1 MTGTRRALAALGAVA
16 AILAGPLR
24 PGPVLL
30 GADDP
35 VPAPLEELRQRVDRV
50 LDQGR
55 YGQAT
60 WGLLAVS
67 LDRGDTLL
75 VRNPDLPLIPASN
88 LKVVTSAAAL
98 HHLGSGFRFLTYLLT
113 DAPVVDG
120 VVQGNLVLYGTG
132 DPGISDRFHPT
143 RYTPFQQ
150 LAAQLLAAGIREVR
164 GRVMGDGS
172 FLQGPLL
179 GDGWE
184 SGDLNEWFAAP
195 SGALSFNENV
205 FSVRVRPGAVS
216 RPPELL
222 TVPEHVGVLVS
233 NEAVTVQGRAR
244 HPLWLLRD
252 APQDPIR
259 VVGELSTASR
269 DVWRQ
274 MTVRDPALTAAH
286 AFTHVLREAGIT
298 VTGYPGS
305 LTEREDSPLTPRKV
319 WRSGE
324 PLRVLA
330 TFVSPSLGEYLQA
343 VNQRSHNLYAD
354 LILKTLGRIVGDEGS
369 FRGGSAVV
377 TRYLSDVVG
386 IPEDQVEI
394 RDGSGLSTLNR
405 ISASALLATVRHLAD
420 TPEWDP
426 FWESLPEAGTV
437 RLFRRMART
446 AAAGNLRAKTG
457 TVDRVSSL
465 TGMVRTAEGER
476 IVFSIVGNDLPSETG
491 AKRLEDQVGQA
502 LAEWRR

>member
-1 MTGTRRALAALGAVA
+1 MKGRRVALAALGAGVVLLA
-16 AILAGPLR
+16 APARQGPL
-24 PGPVLL
+24 LL

-35 VPAPLEELRQRVDRV
+35 VPAPVEELRLRVDRV

-55 YGQAT
+55 YGRAT

-75 VRNPDLPLIPASN
+75 VRNPELPLIPASN

-98 HHLGSGFRFLTYLLT
+98 HHLGSGFRFITYVLT

-120 VVQGNLVLYGTG
+120 VVQGNLIVYGTG
-132 DPGISDRFHPT
+132 DPGISDRFHRT
-143 RYTPFQQ
+143 RDTPFQE
-150 LAAQLLAAGIREVR
+150 LAAQLTAAGIREIR

-184 SGDLNEWFAAP
+184 AGDLNEWFAAP

-222 TVPEHVGVLVS
+222 TVPEHLGVLVS
-233 NEAVTVQGRAR
+233 NEAVTVQGRGR

-252 APQDPIR
+252 APEDPIR
-259 VVGELSTASR
+259 VVGELSATSR

-274 MTVRDPALTAAH
+274 MTVRDPALAAAH
-286 AFTHVLREAGIT
+286 GFTHVLRQAGIA

-305 LTEREDSPLTPRKV
+305 LTEREDSPVTPRTV
-319 WRSGE
+319 WRAGE
-324 PLRVLA
+324 PMRVLA
-330 TFVSPSLGEYLQA
+330 TFTSPPLGEYLQA

-354 LILKTLGRIVGDEGS
+354 LILKTLGRMVGEEGS
-369 FRGGSAVV
+369 FQGGSAVV
-377 TRYLSDVVG
+377 TRYLTEVVG

-394 RDGSGLSTLNR
+394 RDGSGLSILNR
-405 ISASALLATVRHLAD
+405 ISAGGLLGTLRYLAG
-420 TPEWDP
+420 TPEWEA
-426 FWESLPEAGTV
+426 FWESLPEAGTA

-457 TVDRVSSL
+457 TVDRVSAL
-465 TGMVRTAEGER
+465 TGMVRTADGER
-476 IVFSIVGNDLPSETG
+476 IVFSIVGNELPSETG